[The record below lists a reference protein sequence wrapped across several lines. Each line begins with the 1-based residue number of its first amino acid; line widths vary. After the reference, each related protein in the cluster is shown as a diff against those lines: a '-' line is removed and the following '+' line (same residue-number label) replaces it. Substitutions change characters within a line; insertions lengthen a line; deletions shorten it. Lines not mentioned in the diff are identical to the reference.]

1 MFQMFMTNENGT
13 LEKINEFKDGCWI
26 NLYSP
31 DKEEIKKVASM
42 AKVEWDFLTAALD
55 EEERSRIETEDDNTL
70 VLIDIPVSDKDDVNA
85 QSCMYTTIPLG
96 IVVTPNC
103 VITVCI
109 SKSRLVEDF
118 INNKVKTFSTF
129 KKNRFIL
136 QLMYRNAAY
145 YLQYL
150 RHIDKM
156 SDSIE
161 HEVHKSMKNKELIS
175 LLALRKSLVYFSTSL
190 RSNERVFE
198 KLLRYKFANISIK
211 KYPDDEDLLEDV
223 IVENKQAIEMADIY
237 SNILSG
243 TMDAFASIISNNLNI
258 VMKLLATITI
268 VMAIP
273 NIISGFFGMNVGVP
287 LANVTGAFYIICGAT
302 AVVCIIAAIILY
314 KRKMF

>member
-1 MFQMFMTNENGT
+1 MIQMLITNEENT
-13 LEKINEFKDGCWI
+13 LEIIKEKKDGCWV
-26 NLYSP
+26 NMVAP
-31 DKEEIKKVASM
+31 TKEEILNISKITN
-42 AKVEWDFLTAALD
+42 VEIDFLTAALD
-55 EEERSRIETEDDNTL
+55 EEERSRIESEDGNTL
-70 VLIDIPVSDKDDVNA
+70 VLIDIPASDKMDVNA

-96 IVVTPNC
+96 IIVTSSC
-103 VITVCI
+103 VITVCNRN
-109 SKSRLVEDF
+109 SRLVEDF
-118 INNKVKTFSTF
+118 INNKVKTFSTY

-161 HEVHKSMKNKELIS
+161 QEVHKSMKNKELIA
-175 LLALRKSLVYFSTSL
+175 LLSLRKSLVYFSTSL

-198 KLLRYKFANISIK
+198 KLLRYKFDNISIK

-273 NIISGFFGMNVGVP
+273 NIISGFFGMNVAVP
-287 LANVTGAFYIICGAT
+287 FAGIAGAFYIICGAT
-302 AVVCIIAAIILY
+302 AVVCVIAAIILY

>member
-1 MFQMFMTNENGT
+1 MVEILLTD
-13 LEKINEFKDGCWI
+13 EKGSLQKLNSISDGCWI
-26 NLYSP
+26 NLIHP
-31 DKEEIKKVASM
+31 TEKEINEISKITNI
-42 AKVEWDFLTAALD
+42 ERDFLTAALD
-55 EEERSRIETEDDNTL
+55 EEERSRIESENGNTL
-70 VLIDIPVSDKDDVNA
+70 ILIDIPVADKSDVNA
-85 QSCMYTTIPLG
+85 QSCMYTTIPMG
-96 IVVTPNC
+96 IIVSEKNVVT
-103 VITVCI
+103 VCLKDNSLI
-109 SKSRLVEDF
+109 KEFSV
-118 INNKVKTFSTF
+118 NKVKTFATF

-145 YLQYL
+145 YLHYL

-156 SDSIE
+156 SDNIE
-161 HEVHKSMKNKELIS
+161 NEVHKSMRNKELIS
-175 LLALRKSLVYFSTSL
+175 LLSLRKSLVYFSTSL
-190 RSNERVFE
+190 RANERVFE

-268 VMAIP
+268 IMAIP

-287 LANVTGAFYIICGAT
+287 LNGVTGAFYIICGAT
-302 AVVCIIAAIILY
+302 ALICIIAAIILY